1 MSHPFD
7 RLHAALAGRYTVTSE
22 LGRGGMA
29 TVYLAE
35 DLRHRRKVAVKVL
48 RPDLAATLGPE
59 RFAREIEI
67 AAPQRCLLGDA
78 DQRRK
83 GATASSA
90 PGPGHWRPGVL
101 GDLGDEWEADLLRA
115 DRAGERCVR
124 GGGEPLVVV
133 PRRILMQIPVSDP
146 GSDTESPP

>member
-48 RPDLAATLGPE
+48 RPL
-59 RFAREIEI
+59 
-67 AAPQRCLLGDA
+67 
-78 DQRRK
+78 
-83 GATASSA
+83 
-90 PGPGHWRPGVL
+90 WRPRWDRSALPARSRSRPRSVAFWAMPINAGKARL
-101 GDLGDEWEADLLRA
+101 LLRPQGP
-115 DRAGERCVR
+115 DIGGRAYWATSATNGKRIYFVRTER
-124 GGGEPLVVV
+124 E
-133 PRRILMQIPVSDP
+133 SDVFVA
-146 GSDTESPP
+146 EVNR